1 MTHIL
6 ANESRFPFW
15 GAQTIPNT
23 EKARKSRRDITD
35 VCLTSCF
42 LFVMNKSSP
51 QVTIGLPAPGEEL
64 AAVQMHRAAMVS
76 QA

>member
-1 MTHIL
+1 MKAGFHFGELKQYRIL
-6 ANESRFPFW
+6 KRLERVD
-15 GAQTIPNT
+15 
-23 EKARKSRRDITD
+23 RDITD